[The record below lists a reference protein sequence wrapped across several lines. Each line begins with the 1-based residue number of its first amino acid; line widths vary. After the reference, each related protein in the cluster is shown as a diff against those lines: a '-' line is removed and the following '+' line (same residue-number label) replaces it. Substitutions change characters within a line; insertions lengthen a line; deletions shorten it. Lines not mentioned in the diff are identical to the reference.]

1 LVCKCTYPDLLSRYK
16 RYNPNE
22 VKLNWGIRMKTLKR
36 HTLIDKVGT
45 GLPGFLF
52 AQKTILSFFFCIL
65 FLFPASAFSSRS
77 ETVII
82 RLKYRVATE
91 VLPVVENTLSPEGK
105 ATADPRTNSLV
116 VTDDEESLRQVR
128 TFLADFDRPGKQVKI
143 SVRFDE
149 VDSIQ
154 GRSVSAEGRASG
166 KHWSVTTGGKKE
178 DGVDFRLEDR
188 NRRQKG
194 TSEYSIITM
203 SGSAAYILAGKEI
216 PYRQRWTYLSRRYG
230 GYVDTVVLRRIETG
244 MEVTPLIVGNHA
256 QIEITPRISH
266 EGREGRRGVVRFTKA
281 STVLS
286 APLGRWVT
294 IGGTDQRSNE
304 VIREILK
311 SGGSNR
317 DSSLIISLKVEEY

>member
-1 LVCKCTYPDLLSRYK
+1 MKQEKSPLF
-16 RYNPNE
+16 
-22 VKLNWGIRMKTLKR
+22 IRSFK
-36 HTLIDKVGT
+36 T
-45 GLPGFLF
+45 GLPGSLF
-52 AQKTILSFFFCIL
+52 AQKTILSFFFCML
-65 FLFPASAFSSRS
+65 FLFPASGFSSRS
-77 ETVII
+77 DTVVI
-82 RLKYRVATE
+82 RLKFRVANE
-91 VLPVVENTLSPEGK
+91 VLPVVENMLSQEGTVTSD
-105 ATADPRTNSLV
+105 ARTNSLV
-116 VTDDEESLRQVR
+116 VTDNDESIQKVR
-128 TFLADFDRPGKQVKI
+128 AFLADFDKPGKQVKI

-149 VDSIQ
+149 VSSVQ

-166 KHWSVTTGGKKE
+166 RHWSVGTGGKKD
-178 DGVDFRLEDR
+178 DGVDVRLEDR
-188 NRRQKG
+188 NRCQKG

-244 MEVTPLIVGNHA
+244 MEVTPIVMGNRA

-266 EGREGRRGVVRFTKA
+266 EGRRGRRGVVRFTKA

-311 SGGSNR
+311 SGSGKR
-317 DSSLIISLKVEEY
+317 DSSMVISLKVELY

>member
-1 LVCKCTYPDLLSRYK
+1 MSALKIVLVFSLFFVC
-16 RYNPNE
+16 
-22 VKLNWGIRMKTLKR
+22 
-36 HTLIDKVGT
+36 
-45 GLPGFLF
+45 PG
-52 AQKTILSFFFCIL
+52 
-65 FLFPASAFSSRS
+65 SAFSSRS

-82 RLKYRVATE
+82 RLKFRVATE
-91 VLPVVENTLSPEGK
+91 VLPVVESMLSQDGK

-116 VTDDEESLRQVR
+116 VTDDEESIRKVHV
-128 TFLADFDRPGKQVKI
+128 FLADFDKPDKQVKI
-143 SVRFDE
+143 SVRFEE
-149 VDSIQ
+149 VDSIE
-154 GRSVSAEGRASG
+154 GRSVSTEGRVSG
-166 KHWSVTTGGKKE
+166 KHWSVGTGRKRG
-178 DGVDFRLEDR
+178 DGVDVRLEDR
-188 NRRQKG
+188 NRCRKG

-244 MEVTPLIVGNHA
+244 MEVTPIVMGNRA

-266 EGREGRRGVVRFTKA
+266 EGRGGRRGVVRFTKA

-311 SGGSNR
+311 RGGSNR
-317 DSSLIISLKVEEY
+317 DSSMVISLKVELN

>member
-1 LVCKCTYPDLLSRYK
+1 MIRTAKTSRSHFMFALRIVLVCSLLF
-16 RYNPNE
+16 
-22 VKLNWGIRMKTLKR
+22 IC
-36 HTLIDKVGT
+36 
-45 GLPGFLF
+45 PG
-52 AQKTILSFFFCIL
+52 
-65 FLFPASAFSSRS
+65 SAFSSRS

-82 RLKYRVATE
+82 RLKFRVATE
-91 VLPVVENTLSPEGK
+91 VLPVVESMLSQEGK

-116 VTDDEESLRQVR
+116 VTDDEESIRKVR
-128 TFLADFDRPGKQVKI
+128 SFLADFDKPGKQVKI

-149 VDSIQ
+149 VDLIE
-154 GRSVSAEGRASG
+154 GRSVSAEGSMSG
-166 KHWSVTTGGKKE
+166 KHWSVGTGGKKG
-178 DGVDFRLEDR
+178 DGVDVSLKDR
-188 NRRQKG
+188 NRSQKG
-194 TSEYSIITM
+194 TSEYSIVTM

-244 MEVTPLIVGNHA
+244 MEVMPLIMGNRA

-266 EGREGRRGVVRFTKA
+266 EGRGGRRGVVRFTRA

-311 SGGSNR
+311 SGRGKR
-317 DSSLIISLKVEEY
+317 DSSMVISLKVELY